1 MAESNPRRWAFALA
15 CVLGCQR
22 SSHATADAGAGRVV
36 SLSPSTTEALFAVGS
51 GSQLVGR
58 SRFCNR
64 PPEVLALP
72 QVGGYADPS
81 LEAILGLAPTLV
93 IGAYGPAGKSMSEQL
108 EARGVRTSFVRTESW
123 DDVERMLIDL
133 GERTGHATEGR
144 RAAETLR
151 TETEAAEAEFRGR
164 PVPRVLLVFGISPIF
179 VAGPGG
185 FPDEMTRRAGAE
197 NVVREGG
204 AYPTLPGERVVSL
217 DPDVVVNL
225 AMDESEG
232 TQRITADLPV
242 WRELRAVREGR
253 VAQVTDDAAL
263 RPGPRL
269 ASGLRSLGRAI
280 HEAGDAAAR
289 ARQEGPR

>member
-1 MAESNPRRWAFALA
+1 MADSRWWVLAFTLA
-15 CVLGCQR
+15 CASACRR
-22 SSHATADAGAGRVV
+22 SEPSRTDAGAMRIV
-36 SLSPSTTEALFAVGS
+36 SLSPSTTEALFAVGA
-51 GSQLVGR
+51 GADVVGR

-64 PPEVLALP
+64 PAEVLGLP

-93 IGAYGPAGKSMSEQL
+93 IGARGPAGASISAQL
-108 EARGVRTSFVRTESW
+108 EARGVRTSFPSTETW
-123 DDVERMLIDL
+123 DDVEKMLVQL
-133 GERTGHATEGR
+133 GQQTGHAEQGI
-144 RAAETLR
+144 RAAQQLHDET
-151 TETEAAEAEFRGR
+151 TAAEAEFRDKPR
-164 PVPRVLLVFGISPIF
+164 VRVLLVFGLAPIF

-185 FPDEMTRRAGAE
+185 FPDEMARRAGAE

-225 AMDESEG
+225 AMDESAG
-232 TQRITADLPV
+232 AQRITPDMPV

-253 VAQVTDDAAL
+253 VAQVQDDAAL

-269 ASGLRSLGRAI
+269 AEGLRSLGRAI
-280 HEAGDAAAR
+280 HAAGDGVASQR
-289 ARQEGPR
+289 KHP